1 MINYNN
7 DGQKAPEN
15 IRDLA
20 TRSLDADKALDI
32 ETIDLRGQTALA
44 DFMIVASGTS
54 SRHISALAEKVAE
67 RLKALGLNDI
77 HIEGLRTSDWVIVD
91 AGDVIIHL
99 FKPEVRSFYSLEKMW
114 RTPPH
119 PGIELVTA

>member
-1 MINYNN
+1 MINYDN

-20 TRSLDADKALDI
+20 MRSLDADKALDI

-114 RTPPH
+114 RTPH